1 MGGIEA
7 AAAAAAEA
15 SMGTLWTDLM
25 EPLGAIRNCGGAMG
39 DIALCIPCIP
49 FMGPISCGWM
59 G

>member
-25 EPLGAIRNCGGAMG
+25 EPLGAMRNCGGAIG
-39 DIALCIPCIP
+39 DIALCIPFI
-49 FMGPISCGWM
+49 GPISCGWI